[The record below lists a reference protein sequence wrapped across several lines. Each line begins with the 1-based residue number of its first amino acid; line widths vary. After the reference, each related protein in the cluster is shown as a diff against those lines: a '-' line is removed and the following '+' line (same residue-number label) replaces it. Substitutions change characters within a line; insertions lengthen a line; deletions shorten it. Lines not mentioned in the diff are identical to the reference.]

1 MIIPIRCF
9 TCNKVVANKWN
20 EYNELRSQNMELSE
34 IFDKLGLKRYCCKR
48 MLLTNID
55 LTEIIGKYDTLPE
68 KVVLKEFTTN
78 PRMYFAR

>member
-9 TCNKVVANKWN
+9 TCNKVVANKWS
-20 EYNELRSQNMELSE
+20 EYNELRSQNIELSE

-68 KVVLKEFTTN
+68 KVTLKEFTTN